1 MYKRLKNKRDINEI
15 HYLTAAN
22 KFSPRTVNSQFF
34 SAWLDATNTGGLLG
48 SSLLSKIKIIILLFH
63 FKRPKAREIKINM
76 GEEG

>member
-1 MYKRLKNKRDINEI
+1 MYKRLKNKRDINKI

-48 SSLLSKIKIIILLFH
+48 SSLLSKKKDNYFTISPQETKNT
-63 FKRPKAREIKINM
+63 RD
-76 GEEG
+76 

>member
-48 SSLLSKIKIIILLFH
+48 SSLLSKNNDNYFTISLQETNSM
-63 FKRPKAREIKINM
+63 RD
-76 GEEG
+76 

>member
-48 SSLLSKIKIIILLFH
+48 SSLLIKNKDNYFTISLQETTSM
-63 FKRPKAREIKINM
+63 RD
-76 GEEG
+76 